1 MSNEQILIN
10 ASDKE
15 ELRVALI
22 DNGLLDDLDVEF
34 KGEVKRKANIYKA
47 RITRI
52 EPSLEAAFVEFGANK
67 QGFLP
72 LKEIAEEYFVK
83 SSRTHADSRPTIKNL
98 VKEGQELII
107 QVDKDERGT
116 KGAALTTFI
125 TLAGCYLVLMTNNP
139 NSGGISRRIDGEE
152 RDNLKDILDKLDVP
166 DKMGIIVRTAGV
178 GRTFE
183 ELAWD
188 FEILKNQWQA
198 IKHAAEERAAPFL
211 IHQEGDIVIRSIR
224 DNLRKEINEILI
236 DDQPAYVKA
245 KNYLQQIKPELV
257 AKLKL
262 YQDNIPLFVR
272 YQVEHQIETAFLRE
286 VKLPSGGSIVIDRT
300 EALVAIDINSSK
312 ATGGSDIEATAFNTN
327 LESAK
332 EIARQLRLRDLG
344 GLIVI
349 DFIDMNNPQHHREV
363 ENALKDALRMDR
375 ARIQVGRISRFG
387 LLEMSR
393 QRLRLSLGETIQQVC
408 QTCSGRGTL
417 RSIFSM
423 TNSLIRLLEEEA
435 VKANTIQ
442 LNVHLPVNIATFIMN
457 EKRDRV
463 IAIERRYGV
472 RIFIIPN
479 QWKEFPEYEIERI
492 QDDGSGEKMHLG
504 KYSFELKTLPDA
516 DLIEPEKFKDFS
528 DEPAIK
534 EPIVI
539 PLKQQSSTTEEA
551 GFLKKIWNSLFAS
564 ESKSEKTEKESHSSE
579 GRRNNQRRY
588 NNNKK
593 RYHGRGNNRNR
604 SGGGSGGKFNK
615 PHQRSGNSSSGGGS
629 SSGSTGGGSGSGSA
643 GGRSG
648 GGSAG
653 GRSGGNR
660 RKKTSNQDN

>member
-1 MSNEQILIN
+1 MSKEQILIN

-22 DNGLLDDLDVEF
+22 NNGTLDDLDVEF

-47 RITRI
+47 KITRI
-52 EPSLEAAFVEFGANK
+52 EPSLEAAFVEFGASR

-72 LKEIAEEYFVK
+72 LKEIAEEYYTK
-83 SSRTHADSRPTIKNL
+83 SVNPNAEGKPSIKDL

-116 KGAALTTFI
+116 KGAALTTYI

-139 NSGGISRRIDGEE
+139 NSGGISRRIDGDE
-152 RDNLKDILDKLDVP
+152 RDNLKEILDKLDIP
-166 DKMGIIVRTAGV
+166 EKMGIIVRTAGV

-183 ELAWD
+183 ELQWD
-188 FEILKNQWQA
+188 FEILKSQWEA
-198 IKHAAEERAAPFL
+198 INKAAEEKPAPFL

-224 DNLRKEINEILI
+224 DNLRKEIDEVLI
-236 DDQPAYVKA
+236 DDQPSYVKA

-300 EALVAIDINSSK
+300 EALVSIDINSAK
-312 ATGGSDIEATAFNTN
+312 ATGGHNIEATAFSTN
-327 LESAK
+327 LEAAA

-349 DFIDMNNPQHHREV
+349 DFIDMNSTQHQREV

-408 QTCSGRGTL
+408 PTCTGRGTL

-435 VKANTIQ
+435 VKAHTTQ
-442 LNVHLPVNIATFIMN
+442 LNVHLPVDIATFIMN
-457 EKRDRV
+457 EKRDRI
-463 IAIERRYGV
+463 IAIERRYDTRV
-472 RIFIIPN
+472 FIIPN

-492 QDDGSGEKMHLG
+492 EKNGKTEKAHLG
-504 KYSFELKTLPDA
+504 KYSFELKTLPNA
-516 DLIEPEKFKDFS
+516 ELIEPEEFKEHS
-528 DEPAIK
+528 DVPAIK
-534 EPIVI
+534 ESLVI
-539 PLKQQSSTTEEA
+539 PLKTPGQDTSEEA
-551 GFLKKIWNSLFAS
+551 GFLKKLWNSLFS
-564 ESKSEKTEKESHSSE
+564 SEKKEAAE
-579 GRRNNQRRY
+579 PDKDQRRRGGGRRGGGNRRNNNSNNRRRY
-588 NNNKK
+588 NN
-593 RYHGRGNNRNR
+593 R
-604 SGGGSGGKFNK
+604 S
-615 PHQRSGNSSSGGGS
+615 R
-629 SSGSTGGGSGSGSA
+629 

-648 GGSAG
+648 GGSSSNKGNQQQASG
-653 GRSGGNR
+653 NRQPSSTGHQQRGSGSSGGGNR
-660 RKKTSNQDN
+660 RRRTASSNSDA